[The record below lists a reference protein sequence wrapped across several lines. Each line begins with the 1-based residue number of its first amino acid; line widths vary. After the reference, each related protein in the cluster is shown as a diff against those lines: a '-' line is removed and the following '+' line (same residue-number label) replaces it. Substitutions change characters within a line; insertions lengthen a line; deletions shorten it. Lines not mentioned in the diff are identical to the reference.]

1 MQLDIGDFGY
11 IEATTG
17 NGKATHNEWSHHFIS
32 GLYEV
37 VRVEDDKIWLKDEG
51 KPFPVMRDRITKFE
65 PKPKDK
71 T

>member
-1 MQLDIGDFGY
+1 MQLNIGEFGY
-11 IEATTG
+11 FEATTG

-37 VRVEDDKIWLKDEG
+37 TRVEADKIWLRDEG

-65 PKPKDK
+65 RKPKNQ
-71 T
+71 